1 MEFELRENGRL
12 PGGSSEID
20 FFAALR
26 EICSH
31 AKAAKAIE
39 LNMRKIFWQINMTLD
54 GFMEDSDGSL
64 ACTAEVA
71 DEDFK
76 TYASAM
82 LNSIDGYIIG
92 RKTYDMFVGYW
103 PNETGPD
110 ADILNSLPK
119 YVVSTTL
126 ESADWNNASIFSE
139 NVAEEIKKLKE
150 QNGRDIAVFGSAEL
164 AASMIKLG
172 LIDEY
177 RIFVTP
183 FILGSGKRAFSEG
196 FDVTALRLA
205 KTEIWDSGT
214 AALFYEQAG

>member
-1 MEFELRENGRL
+1 
-12 PGGSSEID
+12 
-20 FFAALR
+20 
-26 EICSH
+26 
-31 AKAAKAIE
+31 
-39 LNMRKIFWQINMTLD
+39 MRKIFWQINTTLD

-76 TYASAM
+76 NYASEM
-82 LNSIDGYIIG
+82 LGSIGGYIIG

-103 PNETGPD
+103 PNEKGSD

-126 ESADWNNASIFSE
+126 ESADWNNARIIGG
-139 NVAEEIKKLKE
+139 NMAEEIRKLKE
-150 QNGRDIAVFGSAEL
+150 QDGRDIAVFGSAEL
-164 AASMIKLG
+164 AASMIKHG

-183 FILGSGKRAFSEG
+183 FILGSGKPAFGEG
-196 FDVTALRLA
+196 IDTTALRLN
-205 KTEIWDSGT
+205 KTEIWESGT